1 MVAVGITLQPE
12 DAFLDLLGSVLR
24 EDADYFEVAP
34 ETLWAVGDDDRFRPN
49 RYRAR
54 FLALGDEARRRFVAH
69 GVGLSLGNAAPG
81 DAPRRRR
88 WLDQV
93 AIEQRRFG
101 FQWYSDHL
109 GPTTVAGEAVT
120 SPMPLPMTASSAALV
135 RAQLAAMQRVV
146 PDVGFENSV
155 TYFLFGRL
163 ADEPAFFDRILGP
176 SGMHLVLDLHNVH
189 TMARNLG
196 GDPDGYLAAID
207 PRHVIEI
214 HISGGN
220 ESQPGWLPG
229 GRTVRLDSH
238 DSAVPEEV
246 WRMLAA
252 IAPRCP
258 GLRGVTLERM
268 EGTVR
273 AGDAPLIR
281 EELRHARR
289 ILAGKRSAPVS
300 VAAAVRPARARI
312 ARGDLASHVAVERR
326 LAAAMRAPD
335 PVARLVPAI
344 ARATGR
350 RRISTAERDGIRTNA
365 LLVATIRFQRLV
377 RWSLKSKDWFLTD
390 TPAFVAA
397 FRRYHRSTPMT
408 AHFPR
413 QEARLFRAW
422 LARQPRV
429 PARQPQA
436 PASPPARSAGASATS
451 GGLATRRARR
461 RRRR

>member
-1 MVAVGITLQPE
+1 
-12 DAFLDLLGSVLR
+12 
-24 EDADYFEVAP
+24 
-34 ETLWAVGDDDRFRPN
+34 
-49 RYRAR
+49 
-54 FLALGDEARRRFVAH
+54 
-69 GVGLSLGNAAPG
+69 
-81 DAPRRRR
+81 
-88 WLDQV
+88 
-93 AIEQRRFG
+93 
-101 FQWYSDHL
+101 
-109 GPTTVAGEAVT
+109 
-120 SPMPLPMTASSAALV
+120 
-135 RAQLAAMQRVV
+135 VV

-196 GDPDGYLAAID
+196 GDPDAYLAAID

-246 WRMLAA
+246 WRMFAA

-268 EGTVR
+268 EGTVG

-281 EELRHARR
+281 EELHRARR
-289 ILAGKRSAPVS
+289 ILAGKRGPIVS
-300 VAAAVRPARARI
+300 VPASRAQAPARRTRAD
-312 ARGDLASHVAVERR
+312 RGAHVAAERVLAS
-326 LAAAMRAPD
+326 AMRAPD
-335 PVARLVPAI
+335 PVARLVPLI

-350 RRISTAERDGIRTNA
+350 RAISTAERDGIRTNA

-397 FRRYHRSTPMT
+397 FRRYHRTVPMT

-422 LARQPRV
+422 LARQPRTLR
-429 PARQPQA
+429 PPRA
-436 PASPPARSAGASATS
+436 ASPPGRSAAASETS
-451 GGLATRRARR
+451 GGPATRRARR